1 MKKNQ
6 KTTKND
12 QTENSDILEMKKY
25 NLCKE
30 EIVIVVQRKPREP
43 VPLMNLPGQAWALL
57 GTEAQCHLEK
67 RSH

>member
-25 NLCKE
+25 SLFKE
-30 EIVIVVQRKPREP
+30 EIVRVAPRKPREP
-43 VPLMNLPGQAWALL
+43 VPFMNLPGRAGALL

-67 RSH
+67 QSH